1 MDTELKS
8 NTQIFESL
16 TTDDGKE
23 LFNEYKTYIHPCP
36 KCNTD
41 EYVSYVVRGRPSSNL
56 ADFAYKTKFVKLGG
70 CMIMEEEYNLEC
82 RKCKTDFN

>member
-1 MDTELKS
+1 MDTELKN
-8 NTQIFESL
+8 NTQIFENL
-16 TTDDGKE
+16 ATDDDIK
-23 LFNEYKTYIHPCP
+23 LFNEFKAYIHPCP

-56 ADFAYKTKFVKLGG
+56 ADFAYITGFVKLGG
-70 CMIMEEEYNLEC
+70 CRISGEDTNQIC